1 MAIVN
6 LGRIVA
12 PLACCAGLVMATPA
26 MALQIRVT
34 VENLSPV
41 NGTFLTPFW
50 VGFHDGTFNPVNIGS
65 AAPSFI
71 ERIAEDGDVGPLQ
84 AAFTASSMT
93 PLTQGVLFGPSIPP
107 IGPGQISSL
116 VFNIDGNLA
125 TSRYFSYA
133 SMVIPSND
141 AFVANDDPLEHM
153 VFDGSGSFLSTSFV
167 LLGSEVLDAGTEIND
182 EIPLNTAFFGQAN
195 PNTGVDEN
203 GVIQVHSGFQ
213 PASNGGILASAQ
225 FANADFK
232 APGYQLARVTIS
244 AVPEPGIMMLM
255 GIGLVALTFPRA
267 SRKPQT
273 MAI

>member
-1 MAIVN
+1 MATTS

-12 PLACCAGLVMATPA
+12 PLACCAGLVLATPA

-50 VGFHDGTFNPVNIGS
+50 FGFHDGSFSPVNIGS
-65 AAPSFI
+65 VAPTYI
-71 ERIAEDGDVGPLQ
+71 ERIAEDGNFAPLQ
-84 AAFTASSMT
+84 MAFSASAPT

-107 IGPGQISSL
+107 IGPGERSSL

-141 AFVANDDPLEHM
+141 AFVANDDPLGHM
-153 VFDGSGSFLSTSFV
+153 VFDGSGRFLATSFI
-167 LLGSEVLDAGTEIND
+167 LLGSEVLDAGTEVND
-182 EIPLNTAFFGQAN
+182 EIPLNTAFFGQASA
-195 PNTGVDEN
+195 NTGVDEN
-203 GVIQVHSGFQ
+203 GVIQPHPGFQ
-213 PASNGGILASAQ
+213 PAGNGGILGSSQ

-244 AVPEPGIMMLM
+244 AVPEPTIMMLM
-255 GIGLVALTFPRA
+255 GVGLLAMTWLRA
-267 SRKPQT
+267 GRSA
-273 MAI
+273 AI

>member
-1 MAIVN
+1 MAITS

-12 PLACCAGLVMATPA
+12 PLACCAGLVLATPA

-34 VENLSPV
+34 VENLSPT

-50 VGFHDGTFNPVNIGS
+50 FGFHDGSFSPVSIGS
-65 AAPSFI
+65 VTPAFI
-71 ERIAEDGDVGPLQ
+71 ERIAEDGNFAPLQ
-84 AAFTASSMT
+84 AAFSASALT
-93 PLTQGVLFGPSIPP
+93 PLTQGVIFGPSIPP
-107 IGPGQISSL
+107 IGPGEQSSL

-141 AFVANDDPLEHM
+141 AFVANDNPLEHM
-153 VFDGSGSFLSTSFV
+153 VFDGSGNFLTTSFV
-167 LLGSEVLDAGTEIND
+167 LLGSEVLDAGTEVND

-195 PNTGVDEN
+195 PDTGVDEN
-203 GVIQVHSGFQ
+203 GVIQLHSGFQ

-225 FANADFK
+225 FANADFRI
-232 APGYQLARVTIS
+232 PGFQLARVTIS

-267 SRKPQT
+267 GRKSGLTP
-273 MAI
+273 A